1 MSFLGL
7 DIIDWIGYGA
17 SAIVLFSF
25 LMKKMSRLRL
35 INMLG
40 CGLFVVYGILLDWSW
55 PIIVTNFAIFT
66 INFVFLI
73 KEKKSV

>member
-17 SAIVLFSF
+17 SAIVLLSF

-35 INMLG
+35 INML
-40 CGLFVVYGILLDWSW
+40 
-55 PIIVTNFAIFT
+55 AI
-66 INFVFLI
+66 N
-73 KEKKSV
+73 